1 MLCKVQDAR
10 KFGLVEVDD
19 EGKITSFTEK
29 PKYSTAGWVNTGFYV
44 FNNEIFDE
52 IPKNKFASL
61 ETNIFP
67 KLVDRGKLFGY
78 FYNGYWT
85 DVGRPEDYEKV
96 SRDLLNGKIL

>member
-1 MLCKVQDAR
+1 MQDAR